1 MLRIFRV
8 IVQAITLYFYP
19 DHYHMK
25 IIIIGA
31 TTGIGKAL
39 AELYISQGNE
49 VILTGRRL
57 KLLEE
62 IQEAYP
68 TQQIHI
74 SQMDVVDIT
83 DTRHK
88 MQALADRHG
97 GFDKI
102 IINAGVGFGKASF
115 EEEIQTI
122 DVNVKGFVAIAQ
134 WAYAYFKN
142 KGSGHI
148 VGVSSLA
155 ALRSSPYAPEYHAS
169 KAFVSSYMEGLRLR
183 SSKFR
188 HNIAVTD
195 IRPGF
200 VDTPMTKQNKGMFW
214 VASPEKAAKQI
225 VTAIESKKNVAYITK
240 RYFLLAILMKVFPEW
255 LLAKIL

>member
-1 MLRIFRV
+1 
-8 IVQAITLYFYP
+8 
-19 DHYHMK
+19 MK

-39 AELYISQGNE
+39 AELYILQGNE

-62 IQEAYP
+62 IQAAYP
-68 TQQIHI
+68 NQQVQI
-74 SQMDVVDIT
+74 SQMDVVDVANA
-83 DTRHK
+83 RHTI
-88 MQALADRHG
+88 QTLADKYG

-115 EEEIQTI
+115 EEEMQTV

-142 KGSGHI
+142 KGRGHI

-183 SSKFR
+183 SAKNH
-188 HNIAVTD
+188 HNITITD

-214 VASPEKAAKQI
+214 VATPEKAAKQI
-225 VTAIESKKNVAYITK
+225 AGAIESKKNVAYITK
-240 RYFLLAILMKVFPEW
+240 RYFLLAILMKLLPEW